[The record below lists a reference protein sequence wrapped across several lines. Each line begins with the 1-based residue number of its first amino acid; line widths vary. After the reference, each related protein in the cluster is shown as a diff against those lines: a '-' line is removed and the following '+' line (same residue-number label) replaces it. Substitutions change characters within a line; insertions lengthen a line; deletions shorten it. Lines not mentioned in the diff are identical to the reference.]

1 MLIYPAIDLR
11 RGRVVRLRQGERDQT
26 TVYGNDP
33 LETAQA
39 FLALGAQWLHVIDLD
54 GAFAENKS
62 NRVLIKQMAQTLAC
76 RLQSGGGVRTLDDM
90 AELLDAGVARVILGT
105 VAVRQPEIVE
115 QAIKKFG
122 ANALAVAIDARD
134 GRVAIEGWEKGSDLE
149 ALVFAQRLQA
159 LGVELVIHTDIARDG
174 MLSGVNL
181 SALQEVLAHT
191 RLRVIASGGV
201 RDMNDLHALRQ
212 LHHARLEGV
221 IIGRALYEGAIQLT
235 EAISWSNGL
244 MD

>member
-11 RGRVVRLRQGERDQT
+11 HGQVVRLRQGERDQT

-33 LETAQA
+33 IATAQA
-39 FLALGAQWLHVIDLD
+39 FLKQGAQWLHVIDLD

-62 NRVLIKQMAQTLAC
+62 NRVLIKQMAHTLAC

-122 ANALAVAIDARD
+122 ANALAVAIDARE
-134 GRVAIEGWEKGSDLE
+134 GRVAIEGWEKGGGIE
-149 ALVFAQRLQA
+149 AVTFAQRLQT

-181 SALQEVLAHT
+181 PALQEMLART
-191 RLRVIASGGV
+191 NLRVIASGGV

-212 LHHARLEGV
+212 LHHARLDGV
-221 IIGRALYEGAIQLT
+221 IIGRALYEGTIQLAST
-235 EAISWSNGL
+235 INWSNGVL
-244 MD
+244 E